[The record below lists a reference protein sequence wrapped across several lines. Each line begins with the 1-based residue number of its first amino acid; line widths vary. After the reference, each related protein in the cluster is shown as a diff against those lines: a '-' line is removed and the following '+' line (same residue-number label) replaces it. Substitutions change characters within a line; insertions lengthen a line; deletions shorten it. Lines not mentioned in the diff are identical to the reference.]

1 MSRIRSLSFT
11 LSLVLPLISTLF
23 LNQIHAA
30 EPKANIEWQVV
41 KEAEVT
47 QFDFEKG
54 TYEKD
59 PAVVFT
65 VGLKNASDKP
75 QRFRLNVFLTE
86 TNKGVGSLV
95 PDKGSPPLLEA
106 GQTATVTLPV
116 PKTSELPKDI
126 LVVVTPAGY

>member
-1 MSRIRSLSFT
+1 MSRIRSLSFI
-11 LSLVLPLISTLF
+11 LSLAIPLIATFF

-30 EPKANIEWQVV
+30 EPKANIEWQVI

-75 QRFRLNVFLTE
+75 QRFRLNIFLTE
-86 TNKGVGSLV
+86 IDKGVGSLV
-95 PDKGSPPLLEA
+95 PEKGSPPVLEA
-106 GQTATVTLPV
+106 GQTATITLPV